1 MQDISSILGAAGKS
15 GTDIFSEPN
24 SSPIVSESNN
34 AEKFSNIFNEISETY
49 NQSESSETDSSGSVK
64 SGELGATR
72 YSSPEPEKHEPDSEE
87 YVASDQRPLIG
98 SELPQLA
105 LHQRALAVGRIV
117 LTTADTKVST
127 QSLSAFIDGQA
138 LARPSERVSAV
149 SDVSRIEARSNS
161 SHQSSSIESANNQ
174 SSSIESANKQD
185 IEIRVEKS
193 NPGKGSDAQALGYG
207 SRYSETPAP
216 DAREYIDSKEKKI
229 PETSHRLGLSKDVE
243 PAVFRAEI
251 FESRLDRKD
260 IDQSVSRGP
269 HLVGELGSKTGP
281 LGASNKLGLS
291 AELNS
296 YSRDGLDSHGGRKQ
310 HPADSLNNERSLIGG
325 KAEEKAPSRVAAQEL
340 PPLDRGVEKTEPRLL
355 TSEETSLYKK
365 QSVTSGSKA
374 DEFLIK
380 DRNLDNPKSE
390 KVTKNVDKSS
400 LELISEKALSSK
412 LSRAAMVQ
420 SPEPAGLSRA
430 VAPELF
436 AQLKVLQDRQARSSN
451 DGSPEK
457 LHQVEGL
464 ADLRS
469 DFRSVLRGIQFGG
482 DIQQPG
488 DSVKNYE
495 VWSDRLSQAVASRIQ
510 TMINSG
516 GWQLNLRLD
525 PASLGEI
532 NIELQMTDSGMEGKL
547 AATDEATRQLLQD
560 SLQKLRAAM
569 KDLLEPGQDLN
580 LLVQKE
586 TKEDSNKHGESNK
599 GSEMVGELDI
609 MEEVVLGFE
618 DRKGSKSGI
627 LDILV

>member
-15 GTDIFSEPN
+15 GTVIFSEPN
-24 SSPIVSESNN
+24 SSPIASGSNSG
-34 AEKFSNIFNEISETY
+34 EKFSSIFNEISGTYSRSEGLET
-49 NQSESSETDSSGSVK
+49 NSSGSVK
-64 SGELGATR
+64 SGELETTR

-87 YVASDQRPLIG
+87 YLASDQRPLIG

-149 SDVSRIEARSNS
+149 SDVSRIEARLNS
-161 SHQSSSIESANNQ
+161 SHQ

-193 NPGKGSDAQALGYG
+193 NLGKGSDAQALGYG

-251 FESRLDRKD
+251 FESRLDRKG

-325 KAEEKAPSRVAAQEL
+325 KAEEKASSRVAVQEL
-340 PPLDRGVEKTEPRLL
+340 PPLDRGFEKTEPRLL
-355 TSEETSLYKK
+355 TSEETSFHKK
-365 QSVTSGSKA
+365 QSVTSGSRA

-380 DRNLDNPKSE
+380 DRDLDNPKSE
-390 KVTKNVDKSS
+390 KVTKNLDKSS

-420 SPEPAGLSRA
+420 SPEPAGVSRA

-436 AQLKVLQDRQARSSN
+436 AQLKVFQDRQARTSN

-482 DIQQPG
+482 DIQQPS

>member
-161 SHQSSSIESANNQ
+161 SHQSSSIESAN
-174 SSSIESANKQD
+174 KQD

-193 NPGKGSDAQALGYG
+193 NLGKGSDAQALGYG

-251 FESRLDRKD
+251 FESRLDRNG

-281 LGASNKLGLS
+281 IGASDKLGLS
-291 AELNS
+291 AELNPS
-296 YSRDGLDSHGGRKQ
+296 ARDGLDSHVGRKQ

-325 KAEEKAPSRVAAQEL
+325 KAEEKASSRVAAQEL

-365 QSVTSGSKA
+365 QSVTSGSRA

-380 DRNLDNPKSE
+380 DRDLDNSKSE
-390 KVTKNVDKSS
+390 KVTKNLDKSS
-400 LELISEKALSSK
+400 LELINEKALSSK

-420 SPEPAGLSRA
+420 SPEPAGVSRA

-436 AQLKVLQDRQARSSN
+436 ARLKVFQDRQARTSN

-482 DIQQPG
+482 DIQQPS

>member
-1 MQDISSILGAAGKS
+1 M
-15 GTDIFSEPN
+15 
-24 SSPIVSESNN
+24 
-34 AEKFSNIFNEISETY
+34 
-49 NQSESSETDSSGSVK
+49 
-64 SGELGATR
+64 
-72 YSSPEPEKHEPDSEE
+72 
-87 YVASDQRPLIG
+87 
-98 SELPQLA
+98 
-105 LHQRALAVGRIV
+105 
-117 LTTADTKVST
+117 
-127 QSLSAFIDGQA
+127 
-138 LARPSERVSAV
+138 
-149 SDVSRIEARSNS
+149 
-161 SHQSSSIESANNQ
+161 
-174 SSSIESANKQD
+174 
-185 IEIRVEKS
+185 
-193 NPGKGSDAQALGYG
+193 
-207 SRYSETPAP
+207 
-216 DAREYIDSKEKKI
+216 
-229 PETSHRLGLSKDVE
+229 
-243 PAVFRAEI
+243 
-251 FESRLDRKD
+251 
-260 IDQSVSRGP
+260 
-269 HLVGELGSKTGP
+269 
-281 LGASNKLGLS
+281 
-291 AELNS
+291 
-296 YSRDGLDSHGGRKQ
+296 
-310 HPADSLNNERSLIGG
+310 
-325 KAEEKAPSRVAAQEL
+325 
-340 PPLDRGVEKTEPRLL
+340 L

-380 DRNLDNPKSE
+380 DRDLDNPKSE

-400 LELISEKALSSK
+400 LELIGEKALSSK

-420 SPEPAGLSRA
+420 SPEPAGLSRV

-436 AQLKVLQDRQARSSN
+436 AQLKVFQDRQARTSN

>member
-1 MQDISSILGAAGKS
+1 MQVQDISSILGAAGKS

-161 SHQSSSIESANNQ
+161 SHQSSSIESAN
-174 SSSIESANKQD
+174 KQD

-193 NPGKGSDAQALGYG
+193 NLGKGSDAQALGYG

-251 FESRLDRKD
+251 FESRLDRKG

-281 LGASNKLGLS
+281 IGASNKLGLS
-291 AELNS
+291 AELNPS
-296 YSRDGLDSHGGRKQ
+296 ARDGLDSHGGRKQ

-325 KAEEKAPSRVAAQEL
+325 KAEEKASSRVAVQEL
-340 PPLDRGVEKTEPRLL
+340 PPLDRGFEKTEPRLL

-365 QSVTSGSKA
+365 QSVTSGSRA

-380 DRNLDNPKSE
+380 DRDLDNPKSE

-420 SPEPAGLSRA
+420 SPEPAGVSRA

-436 AQLKVLQDRQARSSN
+436 AQLKVLQDRQARTSN

-482 DIQQPG
+482 DIQQPS

>member
-24 SSPIVSESNN
+24 SSPIVGESNSG
-34 AEKFSNIFNEISETY
+34 EKFSSIFNEISETY
-49 NQSESSETDSSGSVK
+49 NQSESSETDSSESVK
-64 SGELGATR
+64 SGELRTTR
-72 YSSPEPEKHEPDSEE
+72 YSSLEPEKHELDAEE
-87 YVASDQRPLIG
+87 YLVSDQRPLAG

-138 LARPSERVSAV
+138 LTSPSKRVFAA
-149 SDVSRIEARSNS
+149 SDMGRIEARSNS
-161 SHQSSSIESANNQ
+161 NHQSFSIESV
-174 SSSIESANKQD
+174 NKQD
-185 IEIRVEKS
+185 TGIQVEKS
-193 NPGKGSDAQALGYG
+193 KPGKGPDAQALGNG
-207 SRYSETPAP
+207 SRHFETRAP
-216 DAREYIDSKEKKI
+216 VAGEYVDSREKVI
-229 PETSHRLGLSKDVE
+229 PETSHRLGSSKDVDS
-243 PAVFRAEI
+243 AAFRAET
-251 FESRLDRKD
+251 FESRLDRKG
-260 IDQSVSRGP
+260 IDQSLGRGP
-269 HLVGELGSKTGP
+269 HLVGELGSKTGS
-281 LGASNKLGLS
+281 LGTPNKLGLGAQLSLS
-291 AELNS
+291 AGE
-296 YSRDGLDSHGGRKQ
+296 GLDSQDGRKQ
-310 HPADSLNNERSLIGG
+310 LPADSLSNERSLIGG
-325 KAEEKAPSRVAAQEL
+325 KAEEKASSKVAVNEL

-365 QSVTSGSKA
+365 QSVTPGSRA

-380 DRNLDNPKSE
+380 DRDLDNQKSE
-390 KVTKNVDKSS
+390 KVTKSVDKSS
-400 LELISEKALSSK
+400 LELISEKALGSK
-412 LSRAAMVQ
+412 LSRAAMIQ
-420 SPEPAGLSRA
+420 NPEPAGLSRA

-436 AQLKVLQDRQARSSN
+436 AQLKVFQDRQARALN

-482 DIQQPG
+482 DIQQPS

>member
-1 MQDISSILGAAGKS
+1 M
-15 GTDIFSEPN
+15 
-24 SSPIVSESNN
+24 
-34 AEKFSNIFNEISETY
+34 
-49 NQSESSETDSSGSVK
+49 
-64 SGELGATR
+64 
-72 YSSPEPEKHEPDSEE
+72 
-87 YVASDQRPLIG
+87 
-98 SELPQLA
+98 
-105 LHQRALAVGRIV
+105 
-117 LTTADTKVST
+117 
-127 QSLSAFIDGQA
+127 
-138 LARPSERVSAV
+138 
-149 SDVSRIEARSNS
+149 
-161 SHQSSSIESANNQ
+161 
-174 SSSIESANKQD
+174 
-185 IEIRVEKS
+185 
-193 NPGKGSDAQALGYG
+193 
-207 SRYSETPAP
+207 
-216 DAREYIDSKEKKI
+216 
-229 PETSHRLGLSKDVE
+229 
-243 PAVFRAEI
+243 
-251 FESRLDRKD
+251 
-260 IDQSVSRGP
+260 
-269 HLVGELGSKTGP
+269 
-281 LGASNKLGLS
+281 
-291 AELNS
+291 
-296 YSRDGLDSHGGRKQ
+296 
-310 HPADSLNNERSLIGG
+310 IGG
-325 KAEEKAPSRVAAQEL
+325 KGEEKASSRVAVQEL
-340 PPLDRGVEKTEPRLL
+340 PSLDRGVEKTEPRLL
-355 TSEETSLYKK
+355 TNEETSLYKK
-365 QSVTSGSKA
+365 QSVTSGSRA

-380 DRNLDNPKSE
+380 DRDLDNPNSE

-436 AQLKVLQDRQARSSN
+436 AQLKVIQDRQARTSN

-482 DIQQPG
+482 DIQQPS

>member
-138 LARPSERVSAV
+138 LARPSERVPAA
-149 SDVSRIEARSNS
+149 SDMGRIEARSNLK
-161 SHQSSSIESANNQ
+161 HQSSSIESV
-174 SSSIESANKQD
+174 NKQD
-185 IEIRVEKS
+185 IGTQVEKS
-193 NPGKGSDAQALGYG
+193 NSGKGSDAQALGYG

-229 PETSHRLGLSKDVE
+229 PVTSHRLGLSKDVE

-325 KAEEKAPSRVAAQEL
+325 KAEEKASSRVAAQEL

-365 QSVTSGSKA
+365 QSVKPGNRA
-374 DEFLIK
+374 DEFFVK
-380 DRNLDNPKSE
+380 DRDLDNPRSE
-390 KVTKNVDKSS
+390 KVSKDVDKSS
-400 LELISEKALSSK
+400 LELISERGLGSK

-618 DRKGSKSGI
+618 DRKGSKPGI

>member
-1 MQDISSILGAAGKS
+1 M
-15 GTDIFSEPN
+15 
-24 SSPIVSESNN
+24 
-34 AEKFSNIFNEISETY
+34 
-49 NQSESSETDSSGSVK
+49 
-64 SGELGATR
+64 
-72 YSSPEPEKHEPDSEE
+72 
-87 YVASDQRPLIG
+87 
-98 SELPQLA
+98 
-105 LHQRALAVGRIV
+105 
-117 LTTADTKVST
+117 
-127 QSLSAFIDGQA
+127 
-138 LARPSERVSAV
+138 
-149 SDVSRIEARSNS
+149 SRIEARLNS
-161 SHQSSSIESANNQ
+161 SHQSSST
-174 SSSIESANKQD
+174 ESANKQD
-185 IEIRVEKS
+185 IEAQVEEFNPVRSSEAKASSINQSFSIENVNKQDIGAQVEEFNPVTGSGAKASSINQSFSIENVNKQDSGIRVEKS
-193 NPGKGSDAQALGYG
+193 NLGKGSDAQALGYG
-207 SRYSETPAP
+207 SRYSEPPAP
-216 DAREYIDSKEKKI
+216 DAREYLDSKEKKI
-229 PETSHRLGLSKDVE
+229 PETSNRLGSSKDVD
-243 PAVFRAEI
+243 PAVFRVEI
-251 FESRLDRKD
+251 FESRLDRKG
-260 IDQSVSRGP
+260 IDQSVVRGP

-281 LGASNKLGLS
+281 QGTSNKLGLN

-296 YSRDGLDSHGGRKQ
+296 SARNGLDSHVGRKQ

-325 KAEEKAPSRVAAQEL
+325 KAEEKASSRVAVQEL

-365 QSVTSGSKA
+365 QSVTSGSRA
-374 DEFLIK
+374 DEILIK
-380 DRNLDNPKSE
+380 DRDLDNPKSE

-400 LELISEKALSSK
+400 LELISEKALSSR

-420 SPEPAGLSRA
+420 SPESAGLSRA

-436 AQLKVLQDRQARSSN
+436 AQLKVFQDRQARTSN

-482 DIQQPG
+482 DIQQPS

-495 VWSDRLSQAVASRIQ
+495 VWSDRLSQAIASRIQ

-586 TKEDSNKHGESNK
+586 TEEDANKHGESNK

>member
-15 GTDIFSEPN
+15 GTDILSEPN
-24 SSPIVSESNN
+24 SSPIASKNN
-34 AEKFSNIFNEISETY
+34 NGEKFSSIFNGISGTY
-49 NQSESSETDSSGSVK
+49 NQNESPETDSSGSVK
-64 SGELGATR
+64 SGELETTG
-72 YSSPEPEKHEPDSEE
+72 YSSPELEKHEPDSEE

-138 LARPSERVSAV
+138 LARPSERVSAG
-149 SDVSRIEARSNS
+149 SDSSRIEARSNS
-161 SHQSSSIESANNQ
+161 NHQSFSIESV
-174 SSSIESANKQD
+174 NKQD
-185 IEIRVEKS
+185 VEAQVEKS

-207 SRYSETPAP
+207 SRYFEPPAAVARQYVDSE
-216 DAREYIDSKEKKI
+216 EKKI
-229 PETSHRLGLSKDVE
+229 PETSHRLGSSKDVD
-243 PAVFRAEI
+243 PAAFRAEI
-251 FESRLDRKD
+251 FESRLDRNG

-281 LGASNKLGLS
+281 IGASNKLGLS
-291 AELNS
+291 AELNPS
-296 YSRDGLDSHGGRKQ
+296 ARDGLDSHVGRKQ

-325 KAEEKAPSRVAAQEL
+325 KAEEKASSRVAVQEL
-340 PPLDRGVEKTEPRLL
+340 PPLDRGFEKTEPRLL
-355 TSEETSLYKK
+355 TSEETSFYKK
-365 QSVTSGSKA
+365 QSVTSGSRA

-380 DRNLDNPKSE
+380 DRDLDNPKSE
-390 KVTKNVDKSS
+390 KVTKNLDKSS

-420 SPEPAGLSRA
+420 SPEPAGVSRA

-436 AQLKVLQDRQARSSN
+436 AQLKVFQDRQARTSN

-464 ADLRS
+464 ADPRS

-482 DIQQPG
+482 DIQQPS

-599 GSEMVGELDI
+599 GSEMAGELDI

>member
-72 YSSPEPEKHEPDSEE
+72 YSSLEPEKHEPDSEE

-149 SDVSRIEARSNS
+149 SDVSRIEARSNL
-161 SHQSSSIESANNQ
+161 SHQ

-193 NPGKGSDAQALGYG
+193 NLGKGSDAQALGYG

-251 FESRLDRKD
+251 FESRLDRKG

-325 KAEEKAPSRVAAQEL
+325 KAEEKASSRVALQEL
-340 PPLDRGVEKTEPRLL
+340 RPIDRGVEKTEPRLL

-365 QSVTSGSKA
+365 QSVTPGGRA
-374 DEFLIK
+374 DEFFVK
-380 DRNLDNPKSE
+380 DRDLDNPKSE
-390 KVTKNVDKSS
+390 KVSKDLDKSS

-420 SPEPAGLSRA
+420 SPEPAGVSRA

-436 AQLKVLQDRQARSSN
+436 AQLKVFQDRQARTSN

-482 DIQQPG
+482 DIQQPS

>member
-161 SHQSSSIESANNQ
+161 SHQSSSIESAN
-174 SSSIESANKQD
+174 KQD

-193 NPGKGSDAQALGYG
+193 NLGKGSDAQALGYG

-325 KAEEKAPSRVAAQEL
+325 KAEEKASSRVAVQEL
-340 PPLDRGVEKTEPRLL
+340 PPLDRGFEKTEPRLL
-355 TSEETSLYKK
+355 TSEETSFYKK
-365 QSVTSGSKA
+365 QSVTSGSRA

-380 DRNLDNPKSE
+380 DRDLDNSKSE
-390 KVTKNVDKSS
+390 KVTKNLDKSS
-400 LELISEKALSSK
+400 LELINEKALSSK

-420 SPEPAGLSRA
+420 SPEPAGVSRA

-436 AQLKVLQDRQARSSN
+436 ARLKVFQDRQARTSN

-482 DIQQPG
+482 DIQQPS

-599 GSEMVGELDI
+599 GSEMAGELDI